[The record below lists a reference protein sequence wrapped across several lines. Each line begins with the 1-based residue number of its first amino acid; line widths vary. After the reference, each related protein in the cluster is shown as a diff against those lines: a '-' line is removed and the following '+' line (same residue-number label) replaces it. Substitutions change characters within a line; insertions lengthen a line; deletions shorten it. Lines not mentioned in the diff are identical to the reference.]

1 MLRRPPSHQYQNEIT
16 FITAIITSL
25 HNVTLHYTFTIAIL
39 HVIIKYGSCTTDL
52 PQVCSQKSI
61 SQSVPEHVLS
71 IFSLAKHGHLVD
83 GSEHGGWLKR
93 LLWPGM
99 ALTLTCCTSSTPGVS
114 KTLYWG
120 TSSIWTERGAS
131 VLLVLHRGMRA
142 VKVKM
147 VRLLSLGG
155 ISCLFIRIPGL
166 AVCGWR
172 GDKAN
177 LTPQSASWRKQGIV
191 YLENWL

>member
-1 MLRRPPSHQYQNEIT
+1 MDSVVLLSFSVACSYESLNNLVFVFCGKSSSSFVPLICFAFSVNGQNRPACIKSSDQHKQWR
-16 FITAIITSL
+16 ITSDVHYISQHKDCITL
-25 HNVTLHYTFTIAIL
+25 HYVTLHYTFTIAII

-99 ALTLTCCTSSTPGVS
+99 ALTLTCCTASTPGVS

-120 TSSIWTERGAS
+120 TYPH
-131 VLLVLHRGMRA
+131 L
-142 VKVKM
+142 
-147 VRLLSLGG
+147 
-155 ISCLFIRIPGL
+155 
-166 AVCGWR
+166 
-172 GDKAN
+172 
-177 LTPQSASWRKQGIV
+177 
-191 YLENWL
+191 